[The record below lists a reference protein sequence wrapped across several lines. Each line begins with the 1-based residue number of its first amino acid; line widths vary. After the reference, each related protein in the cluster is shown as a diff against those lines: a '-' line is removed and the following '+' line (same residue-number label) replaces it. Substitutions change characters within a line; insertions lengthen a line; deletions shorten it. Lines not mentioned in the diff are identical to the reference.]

1 MPNLAD
7 SLTAKFTSAI
17 SHSIN
22 QSRSAPY
29 FISVEAPAKWFAAG
43 PRQSLNERER
53 ERKCVLDCR
62 REQSELIQSGG
73 RKLRR
78 NMTE

>member
-1 MPNLAD
+1 MLVDGDLMPNLAD

-53 ERKCVLDCR
+53 ERSASVYSTVGESKV
-62 REQSELIQSGG
+62 
-73 RKLRR
+73 
-78 NMTE
+78 N